1 MMPTDCL
8 VTAFS
13 RASVIEFRIECV
25 EILAVKTILY
35 DPQTFTKSLVMHNFT
50 FPKESDRI
58 RNFRILYQT
67 EDIVIGRAGF
77 LFWGDFVRTTLHN
90 II

>member
-13 RASVIEFRIECV
+13 RVSVIEFRIECV
-25 EILAVKTILY
+25 EILTIKTILY
-35 DPQTFTKSLVMHNFT
+35 DPQTFTESLVMHNFT

-58 RNFRILYQT
+58 SNFRILYQT

>member
-1 MMPTDCL
+1 MMSTDCL

-35 DPQTFTKSLVMHNFT
+35 DPQTFTESLVMHNFT
-50 FPKESDRI
+50 FPKESDWI
-58 RNFRILYQT
+58 SNFRIFYQT
-67 EDIVIGRAGF
+67 EDVVISRAGF
-77 LFWGDFVRTTLHN
+77 LFWHDLVSTTYTK
-90 II
+90 I